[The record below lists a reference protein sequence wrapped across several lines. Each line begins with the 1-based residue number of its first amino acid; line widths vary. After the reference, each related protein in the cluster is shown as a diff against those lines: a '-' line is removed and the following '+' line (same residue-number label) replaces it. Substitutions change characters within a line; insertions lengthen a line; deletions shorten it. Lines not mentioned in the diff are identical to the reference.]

1 MKTILGVVLGLGAIA
16 IAAIA
21 VSKSKKKIPMESET
35 VNGNLKMSDVVGYF
49 KMLQLV
55 KGKDVP
61 FIARASRFKDVINT
75 NSAKPQSL
83 VLGVF
88 NQESNE
94 FNPVKVIFC
103 DGFDEKLLEVLGNED
118 LVVLN

>member
-1 MKTILGVVLGLGAIA
+1 MKTILGVVLGIGAIA
-16 IAAIA
+16 IAAVA
-21 VSKSKKKIPMESET
+21 VSKSKKRVPVESET
-35 VNGNLKMSDVVGYF
+35 INGNLKLNDVVGYF
-49 KMLQLV
+49 KTLQLV

-61 FIARASRFKDVINT
+61 FIARTNRFKDVIKT
-75 NSAKPQSL
+75 NSIKPQSL
-83 VLGVF
+83 VLGVYN
-88 NQESNE
+88 NQTEE